1 VGTER
6 KADRIDDL
14 EADGA
19 LFDVESEDG
28 TFKIILPPRDRRDAE
43 EPSETER

>member
-1 VGTER
+1 MGTER

-28 TFKIILPPRDRRDAE
+28 TFKIVLPPRGRRAE
-43 EPSETER
+43 EESETER

>member
-1 VGTER
+1 MGTER

-28 TFKIILPPRDRRDAE
+28 TFKIVLPPRNRGDKDAAE
-43 EPSETER
+43 NEG

>member
-1 VGTER
+1 MGTER

-28 TFKIILPPRDRRDAE
+28 TFKIVLPPRSRGEKD
-43 EPSETER
+43 PSETES